1 MLFRSW
7 RNDLAILKAANA
19 VSTPLRAHNPEP
31 GDCAVEHIPVQSLQ
45 PRPQD
50 AGLASGQVLTAF
62 TQDQF
67 TEAQV
72 VADFMAEQWNPDAE
86 LAVLC
91 RTRGQFTAI
100 AEALE
105 EKGLPVSVIGL
116 GGMLTVPEVADVRS
130 LITAAADPERG
141 DRLMRLLTGAGIG
154 AADLLAL
161 HALARE
167 QVRAPLGQDSS
178 S

>member
-1 MLFRSW
+1 M
-7 RNDLAILKAANA
+7 
-19 VSTPLRAHNPEP
+19 
-31 GDCAVEHIPVQSLQ
+31 
-45 PRPQD
+45 
-50 AGLASGQVLTAF
+50 LTAF

-130 LITAAADPERG
+130 QSPQQQTPSAGTASCAY
-141 DRLMRLLTGAGIG
+141 
-154 AADLLAL
+154 
-161 HALARE
+161 
-167 QVRAPLGQDSS
+167 
-178 S
+178 